1 MFNKIMFKQIKL
13 PTEDIF
19 KYLPE
24 QIKFVRVNS
33 DGSLVGFR
41 TEPKI
46 YEIKYEPSL
55 IVRQQDEKSELNTNK
70 EVLYNYNSEVYL
82 KKWIASEGNKFTNGI
97 NINYGII
104 YENSDTEYNK
114 LILNR

>member
-1 MFNKIMFKQIKL
+1 MFNLFINETKL
-13 PTEDIF
+13 PTQDIF

-55 IVRQQDEKSELNTNK
+55 IVKQKDEKTELNTNK
-70 EVLYNYNSEVYL
+70 EVLYNYNDEIYV
-82 KKWIASEGNKFTNGI
+82 KKWIAAEGNKFTNGI

-104 YENSDTEYNK
+104 YENSDTEYDK
-114 LILNR
+114 LLLNR

>member
-1 MFNKIMFKQIKL
+1 MFKLFFNKIKL

-24 QIKFVRVNS
+24 QIKFVRLNS

-41 TEPKI
+41 TEPKL

-55 IVRQQDEKSELNTNK
+55 IVRQKDEKFELNNNK
-70 EVLYNYNSEVYL
+70 EVLYNYNDEVYL

-97 NINYGII
+97 NINYGLI
-104 YENSDTEYNK
+104 YEDSDIQYDK
-114 LILNR
+114 FILNR